1 MHQSARPTTIL
12 YPFGISKSPLETL
25 IKEINADVKLTSDES
40 KANIFVTTK
49 SHYSRKPKSLS
60 NALNLGIPVHV
71 LKRNS
76 KDQVKRFLEKFS
88 GKIKDNDNSNFSAFS
103 NNTEV
108 TVALDEL
115 KFAIQQLYA
124 GENRVE
130 LNAQNSFIRRLQHKA
145 AAKEGVNSVSV
156 GEGHNRRVVLEKVW

>member
-1 MHQSARPTTIL
+1 M
-12 YPFGISKSPLETL
+12 
-25 IKEINADVKLTSDES
+25 KLTSDES

-76 KDQVKRFLEKFS
+76 KEQVKRFLEKFS
-88 GKIKDNDNSNFSAFS
+88 GKVKENYNENLNGNYSAFS
-103 NNTEV
+103 HNTEV
-108 TVALDEL
+108 TIALEEL
-115 KFAIQQLYA
+115 RFAIKQLHD
-124 GENRVE
+124 GENRIE

-145 AAKEGVNSVSV
+145 AAKEGINSVSV
-156 GEGHNRRVVLEKVW
+156 GEGHYRRVVLEKVW